1 MSSPPQ
7 PRLVAQVREAVLANP
22 LLVSVCAALVV
33 GGVWLRA
40 QHLMFPPNLSFD
52 EHHFVENARNYLA
65 GRADWN
71 DHPPLGK
78 LLIALMIRLR
88 GDNAVAWRTAP
99 LLFGFGTIVLA
110 HELARRLFQRWQAG
124 LVAAAFVAAEGSL
137 IAYSRTAL
145 LDGMLTFFCLAAAL
159 PVARRPTAAKVLL
172 AAVLAGLAA
181 QIKFSGACVGI
192 PLAVIALRL
201 QGRQRVLA
209 VLSLAAL
216 PAVYLLIYS
225 YGLSLVH
232 APAGVGDVIAA
243 TRKLARGHLA
253 ATQMVHPLTSYPFS
267 WFVPTRPITL
277 RYAPLPDGTVRG
289 MTSLGNLVLWWANT
303 LMPVASVVALV
314 MNRRRARQP
323 SVAAPPPPVPFF
335 SEHRRA
341 VLFLLGFWLC
351 MFTPWIVT
359 RRDTYIYH
367 YLPSYTFGLV
377 LLAGGLGWLYQRRRR
392 LALALLLLVALVAI
406 VYAPV
411 WGQLPISPA
420 GWDAR
425 LFPPGWR

>member
-159 PVARRPTAAKVLL
+159 PVARRP
-172 AAVLAGLAA
+172 
-181 QIKFSGACVGI
+181 
-192 PLAVIALRL
+192 
-201 QGRQRVLA
+201 
-209 VLSLAAL
+209 
-216 PAVYLLIYS
+216 
-225 YGLSLVH
+225 
-232 APAGVGDVIAA
+232 
-243 TRKLARGHLA
+243 
-253 ATQMVHPLTSYPFS
+253 
-267 WFVPTRPITL
+267 
-277 RYAPLPDGTVRG
+277 
-289 MTSLGNLVLWWANT
+289 
-303 LMPVASVVALV
+303 
-314 MNRRRARQP
+314 
-323 SVAAPPPPVPFF
+323 
-335 SEHRRA
+335 
-341 VLFLLGFWLC
+341 
-351 MFTPWIVT
+351 
-359 RRDTYIYH
+359 
-367 YLPSYTFGLV
+367 
-377 LLAGGLGWLYQRRRR
+377 
-392 LALALLLLVALVAI
+392 
-406 VYAPV
+406 
-411 WGQLPISPA
+411 
-420 GWDAR
+420 
-425 LFPPGWR
+425 